1 MYRFANAYLWQARN
15 SFDDI
20 VIEQCGAEIKRN
32 TAKAILTKDF
42 LNMSQD
48 QMLELTNWQNLT
60 INEYELFQAVK
71 K

>member
-1 MYRFANAYLWQARN
+1 MYRFGNAYLWQARN
-15 SFDDI
+15 FFDDI
-20 VIEQCGAEIKRN
+20 VIEQCAAEIKRN

-60 INEYELFQAVK
+60 IDEFELFQAVK